1 MPDCKQHQDKSTS
14 NLEVATALITLDKV
28 PNDWIVTLYFYTAL
42 HLVEKKLADKAI
54 HSETHSIRFR
64 NIRQHLRTIFI
75 EYQALYNE
83 SLEARYNCT
92 EMTPGK
98 VNNAKQNLDSI
109 TQKLSS

>member
-1 MPDCKQHQDKSTS
+1 MPDCKQHQDKYTS
-14 NLEVATALITLDKV
+14 NFEVATALATLDKA

-42 HLVEKKLADKAI
+42 HLVEKKLADQEI
-54 HSETHSIRFR
+54 HSETHTIRFR
-64 NIRQHLRTIFI
+64 NIRQHLRQIYV

-98 VNNAKQNLDSI
+98 VVNAKRNLDLI
-109 TQKLSS
+109 TKKLTS